1 MFEHGEELTST
12 ADILRGI
19 AQTRRTL
26 TAEMVAEFEQDI
38 QSYVRLRPV
47 GCPCRRRVGE
57 LGTRPTRPPA
67 RSGIIWLRRPWDN
80 SGTRLNEDSPRN

>member
-38 QSYVRLRPV
+38 QSYVRLRRA
-47 GCPCRRRVGE
+47 GCPCRRR
-57 LGTRPTRPPA
+57 A
-67 RSGIIWLRRPWDN
+67 
-80 SGTRLNEDSPRN
+80 